1 MVTDTTLTHA
11 IAPSSSPTRGTL
23 SRAADRVNQFFCGLH
38 GHDMMVLHVDRG
50 RMSLHC
56 VSCGY
61 DTPGWDLK
69 SKRAA

>member
-1 MVTDTTLTHA
+1 MVTETALTHA
-11 IAPSSSPTRGTL
+11 IAPSQPTGSTL
-23 SRAADRVNQFFCGLH
+23 ARAADRVNQFFCGLH
-38 GHDMMVLHVDRG
+38 GHDSLLLHVDNG

-69 SKRAA
+69 VRRAA

>member
-1 MVTDTTLTHA
+1 MKF
-11 IAPSSSPTRGTL
+11 TL
-23 SRAADRVNQFFCGLH
+23 SLAFCEAADLCTLARAADRVNQFFCGLH
-38 GHDMMVLHVDRG
+38 GHDSLLLHVDNG

-69 SKRAA
+69 VRRAA